1 MPVMHDPHAET
12 LLIALF
18 AGMADRVG
26 ARTIELPWKSGTV
39 ADLRR
44 AIMASHPDVAA
55 LVARSAV
62 ASGARYVADDEP
74 LQPGDDVA
82 IIPPV
87 SGG

>member
-1 MPVMHDPHAET
+1 MPAMHEPAAET
-12 LLIALF
+12 LQISLF

-26 ARTIELPWKSGTV
+26 ARTIELAWTSGTV

-44 AIMASHPDVAA
+44 AIGAAHPAVAE

-62 ASGARYVADDEP
+62 ASGTRYVADDEP
-74 LQPGDDVA
+74 LRPGDDVA